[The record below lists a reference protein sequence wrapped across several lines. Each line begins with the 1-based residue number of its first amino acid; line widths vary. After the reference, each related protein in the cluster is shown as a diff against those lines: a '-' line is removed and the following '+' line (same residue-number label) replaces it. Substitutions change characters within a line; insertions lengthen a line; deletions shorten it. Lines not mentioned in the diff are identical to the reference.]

1 MKQDALFDRLWTRA
15 WSMILIEMSRQE
27 LSWLMGPRGHISLLE
42 SRRTAMIISRV
53 RMVAGLFAI
62 LTPLWLALD
71 ILAFPSEIWHGLMY
85 CRLAATFAFIGVV
98 LIPFRK
104 GSVFD
109 AYHALALLLAIPTA
123 FFIYTYLHMSQFKLQ
138 GLQEAFAVGYA
149 YLPFV
154 MLAGLSIFP
163 LTLLE
168 SVAFATPMLLS
179 QASAAYLN
187 LPVLSWPTFAAS
199 FWLLLLITAV
209 STLAGISQLAFMI
222 VLVREAIRDTLTGC
236 FSRGSGEE
244 LLQLQFSMAS
254 RHSAHLAVAFI
265 DIDHFKAVNDNF
277 GHEAGDRLLAGVALS
292 LRQPLR
298 AGDMLV
304 RWGGE
309 EFLLIM
315 PSTDLEHAH
324 QAMQRITNLGLGLR
338 PDGSPVTASI
348 GIAERLQDDCPDW
361 KTLVESA
368 DARMYEAKRS
378 GRNRIVIQDSPAA

>member
-109 AYHALALLLAIPTA
+109 AYHALALLLASPTA

-254 RHSAHLAVAFI
+254 RHNAHLAVAFI
-265 DIDHFKAVNDNF
+265 DIDHFKAVNDSF

-298 AGDMLV
+298 TGDMLV

-315 PSTDLEHAH
+315 PGTDLDHAH
-324 QAMQRITNLGLGLR
+324 QAMQRITSLGLGLR

>member
-1 MKQDALFDRLWTRA
+1 MKQDTLFDRLWTQA

-71 ILAFPSEIWHGLMY
+71 ILAFPAEIWHGLMY

-254 RHSAHLAVAFI
+254 RHNAHLAVAFI

-298 AGDMLV
+298 TGDMLV

-315 PSTDLEHAH
+315 PSTDLDQAH
-324 QAMQRITNLGLGLR
+324 KAMQRITGLGLGLR

-348 GIAERLQDDCPDW
+348 GIAERIQDDCPDW

-378 GRNRIVIQDSPAA
+378 GRNRIVIQDSPAT